1 MKYRVSL
8 SIILD
13 EYEDARKIYD
23 FLGKYKHLMR
33 TIRKGEPAEER
44 SWAMLEEH
52 YHDEDPTKPCV
63 VLESMESE

>member
-8 SIILD
+8 SIILN
-13 EYEDARKIYD
+13 EYEDAKKIYD
-23 FLGKYKHLMR
+23 FLAKHGHLFK

-44 SWAMLEEH
+44 SRITLEEH

>member
-1 MKYRVSL
+1 MKYRIGL

-13 EYEDARKIYD
+13 KYEDAKKIYT
-23 FLGKYKHLMR
+23 FLAGYGHLMR
-33 TIRKGEPAEER
+33 TIRKGELAEER
-44 SWAMLEEH
+44 SLIKLEKH

>member
-13 EYEDARKIYD
+13 EYGDAKKIYD
-23 FLGKYKHLMR
+23 FLAGHGRLFK

-44 SWAMLEEH
+44 SLIMLEEH

>member
-13 EYEDARKIYD
+13 EYEDAKRIYD
-23 FLGKYKHLMR
+23 FLATYRHLMR

-44 SWAMLEEH
+44 SLIMLEEH

-63 VLESMESE
+63 LLESLESE